1 MDSPAASGT
10 IPTRSPAQ
18 PRDFAPGPKTRMS
31 SRILPAVSR
40 LLIVDDNADIH
51 RDFRKILIRTPD
63 EIETREM
70 EQVIFGKAPNPDDEP
85 PIYEIDSA
93 YQGEEAVELLKA
105 ARDAGKPYALAYVD
119 MRMPPGLDG
128 IATIQRLWQVDRG
141 LQVVMC
147 SAFSD
152 YSWAQILE
160 KLGRTDQLVILRKP
174 FDPIEVMQ
182 LTQALTDKWALEQK
196 VLKYVEDLENMV
208 AERAHELLERKQ
220 MFEFILESV
229 TDVIAIVD
237 EHGHP
242 HYTSPSY
249 AATLGY
255 KPSELAGRTTLLADP
270 ADRSKI
276 DAVLRQVVQ
285 TRNACSLRYRAP
297 HRDGTLHILEG
308 TVRLVELGDDGPTQ
322 LSLVMRDVGHR

>member
-1 MDSPAASGT
+1 MC
-10 IPTRSPAQ
+10 
-18 PRDFAPGPKTRMS
+18 
-31 SRILPAVSR
+31 SRLLPAVSR

-51 RDFRKILIRTPD
+51 RDFRKILIRHPD
-63 EIETREM
+63 TVETREM
-70 EQVIFGKAPNPDDEP
+70 EQVIFGDRPNPDDEP
-85 PIYEIDSA
+85 PVYEIDSA
-93 YQGEEAVELLKA
+93 YQGEDAVDLLRA
-105 ARDAGKPYALAYVD
+105 SVESGRPYALAYVD

-128 IATIQRLWQVDRG
+128 IATIQRLWQIDRG

-182 LTQALTDKWALEQK
+182 LTQALTDKWALQQK
-196 VLKYVEDLENMV
+196 VLKYVEDLEFMV

-237 EHGHP
+237 TQGRV

-249 AATLGY
+249 SACLGY
-255 KPSELAGRTTLLADP
+255 APAEVAGRTSLLADP
-270 ADRSKI
+270 ADLPAI
-276 DAVLRQVVQ
+276 ETALRQAVQ
-285 TRNACSLRYRAP
+285 TRSPQPLRFRAP
-297 HRDGTLHILEG
+297 HRSGALRTLAG
-308 TVRLVELGDDGPTQ
+308 TVRLVELGESGPTQ
-322 LSLVMRDVGHR
+322 LSLVLREVGA